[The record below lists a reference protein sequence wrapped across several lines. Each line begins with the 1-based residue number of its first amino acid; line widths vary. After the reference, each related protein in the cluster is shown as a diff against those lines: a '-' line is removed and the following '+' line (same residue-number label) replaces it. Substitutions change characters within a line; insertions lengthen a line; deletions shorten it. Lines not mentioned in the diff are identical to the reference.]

1 MIHINRSG
9 ASLGTFSEE
18 DVREGLRT
26 GRFIG
31 TDLGWREGM
40 PSWQPLSQ
48 FMEFGAAAPAPEP
61 PPLVGA
67 MPTAAMAP
75 PIQPGTETTAA
86 REGLPWEHRQERGEH
101 VSLHRGDEQHRQ
113 GRA

>member
-1 MIHINRSG
+1 MAMIHINRSG
-9 ASLGTFSEE
+9 ASLGTFPEE

-48 FMEFGAAAPAPEP
+48 FVEFSAAPPA
-61 PPLVGA
+61 LTRRSG
-67 MPTAAMAP
+67 
-75 PIQPGTETTAA
+75 
-86 REGLPWEHRQERGEH
+86 
-101 VSLHRGDEQHRQ
+101 
-113 GRA
+113 